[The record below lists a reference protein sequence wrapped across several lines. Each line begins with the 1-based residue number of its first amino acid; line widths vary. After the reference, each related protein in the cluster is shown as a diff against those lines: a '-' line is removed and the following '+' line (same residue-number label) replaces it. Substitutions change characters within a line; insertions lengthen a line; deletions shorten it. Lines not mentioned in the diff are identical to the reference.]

1 MVFHISELMY
11 LERAGLGI
19 RVWLGF
25 EGRCGLGSRA
35 ARASAFQ
42 EVGVREFGDWGL
54 DLSPVTSRKPRTP
67 IPNKL
72 NPNPQILI
80 PKP

>member
-42 EVGVREFGDWGL
+42 ELGVREFGD
-54 DLSPVTSRKPRTP
+54 
-67 IPNKL
+67 
-72 NPNPQILI
+72 
-80 PKP
+80 